1 MSSDRTSLLLA
12 PLAALV
18 LLGATGCPGSLENK
32 DDFLA
37 AGGGGGGTVAG
48 PSSTGQ
54 GGSPADDPCNGLITE
69 RCATS
74 TCHAPGV
81 TAPDLSYEGRVDRLR
96 DQPAR
101 CDDTLL
107 LVNTAAP
114 EESLMYTKCTDAP
127 PCGSRMPL
135 VDGPLEDEEI
145 ACLLAWIETL

>member
-1 MSSDRTSLLLA
+1 MSSDHRSLA
-12 PLAALV
+12 PLAAL
-18 LLGATGCPGSLENK
+18 LLLATTGCPGSLENK

-37 AGGGGGGTVAG
+37 AGGGGASAG
-48 PSSTGQ
+48 PSTGSQ
-54 GGSPADDPCNGLITE
+54 GGAPADDPCNGLITE

-81 TAPDLSYEGRVDRLR
+81 TPPDLSYEGRVERIR

-107 LVNTAAP
+107 LVDTANP
-114 EESLMYTKCTDAP
+114 EQSLMYTKCTDAP

-135 VDGPLEDEEI
+135 VDGPLEDEEL
-145 ACLLAWIETL
+145 ACLLDWIETL

>member
-1 MSSDRTSLLLA
+1 MSSDRASLLLV
-12 PLAALV
+12 PLAWLV
-18 LLGATGCPGSLENK
+18 LVGATGCPGSLENK

-37 AGGGGGGTVAG
+37 AAGGGGATG
-48 PSSTGQ
+48 PTTGGQ
-54 GGSPADDPCNGLITE
+54 GGSPADDPCDGLITE

-74 TCHAPGV
+74 TCHSPGV
-81 TAPDLSYEGRVDRLR
+81 TPPDLSYEGRVDRIR

-107 LVNTAAP
+107 LVNTASP
-114 EESLMYTKCTDAP
+114 EESLMYTKCTSAP

-135 VDGPLEDEEI
+135 TDGPLEDEEL